1 MDKSLVD
8 KTKKV
13 IESISKM
20 ESIKPY
26 ILVGG
31 TALSLQLSSRM
42 SEDLDFMRWQQY
54 RGEKMDVDIKSI
66 TKEVELGHV
75 IDKINILDNNQV
87 EFFIDGGVKLSFYAP
102 ERKAP
107 QINKVHFLNNLY
119 LADIDT
125 IASLKMETMQR
136 RNSFR
141 DYYDLYCILKE
152 KTNEEII
159 RIIENSLKYSDHL
172 MKSKNLLGKLGNYE
186 RFTKD
191 EDFKQLE
198 PKYDI
203 SSREIAEFMDLKVK
217 TAYKNRQ

>member
-13 IESISKM
+13 IESISGM
-20 ESIKPY
+20 ESIRPY

-31 TALSLQLSSRM
+31 TALSLQIKNRL
-42 SEDLDFMRWQQY
+42 SEDLDFMRWQQHN
-54 RGEKMDVDIKSI
+54 GEKMDIDIKSI
-66 TKEVELGHV
+66 TKEVESGHI
-75 IDKINILDNNQV
+75 IDKINILDSNQV

-107 QINKVHFLNNLY
+107 RINKVHFLNNLY

-141 DYYDLYCILKE
+141 DYYDQIGRASC
-152 KTNEEII
+152 
-159 RIIENSLKYSDHL
+159 R
-172 MKSKNLLGKLGNYE
+172 E
-186 RFTKD
+186 R
-191 EDFKQLE
+191 
-198 PKYDI
+198 
-203 SSREIAEFMDLKVK
+203 V
-217 TAYKNRQ
+217 

>member
-13 IESISKM
+13 IVSISEM

-26 ILVGG
+26 LLVGG
-31 TALSLQLSSRM
+31 TALSLQIQNRL

-54 RGEKMDVDIKSI
+54 KNEKMDIDIQAI
-66 TKEVELGHV
+66 TRELKTAHH
-75 IDKINILDNNQV
+75 INRINILDSNQV
-87 EFFIDGGVKLSFYAP
+87 ELFIDGGVKLSFYAP

-107 QINKVHFLNNLY
+107 VINKVHYLNNLF

-136 RNSFR
+136 RNTFR

-159 RIIENSLKYSDHL
+159 RIINNSLNYSAHS
-172 MKSKNLLGKLGNYE
+172 MKSKNLLGKLGNHE

-191 EDFKQLE
+191 ESFKQLE

-203 SSREIAEFMDLKVK
+203 SAKEIAEFMDQKVK
-217 TAYKNRQ
+217 TAYKSK